1 MKATV
6 CTLITVFS
14 VLIGLSG
21 CARSNEL
28 SDSGIPNHTVP
39 TETEYPVFLLE
50 PDWPA
55 YQTSDEVVNAST
67 NIFAGK
73 ITDISFAIIN
83 YKTGK
88 TVASVEP
95 DSKKCMLYTVY
106 TVEVTESYKG
116 DNHGTVQIA
125 VEGGIAG
132 FEDEDQFALMENS
145 GLSEEYS
152 GIPVV
157 ENSKNLETSETYL
170 FCTYRSAGDYDFIIN
185 MEQFAFFDDSAS
197 ASQIKKQCE
206 K

>member
-1 MKATV
+1 MKTIV
-6 CTLITVFS
+6 CTLIAVFS

-21 CARSNEL
+21 CARSNDL

-39 TETEYPVFLLE
+39 TETKYSIVSIQ

-88 TVASVEP
+88 SAASVEP
-95 DSKKCMLYTVY
+95 DSKHCMLYTVY

-116 DNHGTVQIA
+116 SNDGTVQIA
-125 VEGGIAG
+125 VEGG
-132 FEDEDQFALMENS
+132 L
-145 GLSEEYS
+145 
-152 GIPVV
+152 P
-157 ENSKNLETSETYL
+157 
-170 FCTYRSAGDYDFIIN
+170 
-185 MEQFAFFDDSAS
+185 DSRTKIS
-197 ASQIKKQCE
+197 MF
-206 K
+206 